1 MQRYKMF
8 KILLLLI
15 IGFSTQVWSFVADNS
30 KVLSDSTVIKDTTT
44 EEVKGPVT
52 IPTGTKLMVKLDKP
66 INTAQNPAGSV
77 FTAVLETDLVVDGKV
92 ISPKGT
98 QVYGKVIESRGG
110 RVLGGQKLIFQFTD
124 LMINNQLTPIQTDPM
139 GVEGGRGNTA
149 KMVGA
154 GALIGSAFGG
164 GEGAGTG
171 ALIAGGLAVLRS
183 RGNHIQIPADT
194 IADITL
200 KAPVTIEL

>member
-1 MQRYKMF
+1 MQCYKIC
-8 KILLLLI
+8 KIILLLI
-15 IGFSTQVWSFVADNS
+15 ISFSTQSWSAILN
-30 KVLSDSTVIKDTTT
+30 DSTKVIDSTAAVV
-44 EEVKGPVT
+44 EEPITVPE
-52 IPTGTKLMVKLDKP
+52 GTRLMVKLDKP
-66 INTAQNPAGSV
+66 INTAENPTGSV
-77 FTAVLETDLVVDGKV
+77 FTAVLETDLAVDGKV
-92 ISPKGT
+92 VAPKGS

-124 LMINNQLTPIQTDPM
+124 LMINNQLTPILTDPM

-194 IADITL
+194 IADVTI
-200 KAPVTIEL
+200 KAPLVIK

>member
-1 MQRYKMF
+1 MRILNIYK
-8 KILLLLI
+8 LI
-15 IGFSTQVWSFVADNS
+15 IMVMIVTSSQLWCFEWNDQSNFF
-30 KVLSDSTVIKDTTT
+30 DSTNVKDSTTA
-44 EEVKGPVT
+44 VVQVPVT
-52 IPTGTKLMVKLDKP
+52 VPAGTKLMVKLDKP

-92 ISPKGT
+92 VAPKGS

-110 RVLGGQKLIFQFTD
+110 RVLGGQKLTFQFTD

-139 GVEGGRGNTA
+139 GIEGGKGNTA

-200 KAPVTIEL
+200 KSPLVIK

>member
-1 MQRYKMF
+1 MRIYNFLKVI
-8 KILLLLI
+8 ILI
-15 IGFSTQVWSFVADNS
+15 TFFSTQSWSAILN
-30 KVLSDSTVIKDTTT
+30 DSTKVIDSTAAVV
-44 EEVKGPVT
+44 EEPITVPE
-52 IPTGTKLMVKLDKP
+52 GTRLMVKLDKP
-66 INTAQNPAGSV
+66 INTAENPTGSV
-77 FTAVLETDLVVDGKV
+77 FTAVLETDLAVDGKV
-92 ISPKGT
+92 VAPKGS

-124 LMINNQLTPIQTDPM
+124 LMINNQLTPILTDPM

-194 IADITL
+194 IADVTI
-200 KAPVTIEL
+200 KAPLVIK

>member
-1 MQRYKMF
+1 MQCYKIC
-8 KILLLLI
+8 KIILLLI
-15 IGFSTQVWSFVADNS
+15 ISFSTQSWSAILN
-30 KVLSDSTVIKDTTT
+30 DSTKVIDSTAAVV
-44 EEVKGPVT
+44 EEPITVPE
-52 IPTGTKLMVKLDKP
+52 GTRLMVKLDKP
-66 INTAQNPAGSV
+66 INTAENPTGSV

-92 ISPKGT
+92 VTPKGS

-110 RVLGGQKLIFQFTD
+110 KVLGGQKLIFQFTD
-124 LMINNQLTPIQTDPM
+124 LMINNQLTPILTDPM

-194 IADITL
+194 IADVTI
-200 KAPVTIEL
+200 KAPLVIK

>member
-1 MQRYKMF
+1 MQCYKIC
-8 KILLLLI
+8 KIILLLI
-15 IGFSTQVWSFVADNS
+15 ISFSTQSWSAILN
-30 KVLSDSTVIKDTTT
+30 DSTKVIDSTAAVV
-44 EEVKGPVT
+44 EEPITVPE
-52 IPTGTKLMVKLDKP
+52 GTRLMVKLDKP
-66 INTAQNPAGSV
+66 INTAENPTGSV

-92 ISPKGT
+92 VAPKGS

-124 LMINNQLTPIQTDPM
+124 LMINNQLTPILTDPM

-194 IADITL
+194 IADVTI
-200 KAPVTIEL
+200 KAPLVIK